1 MRPVVSSDM
10 KEEVR
15 IMNWVINEIGHWNSS
30 SFAKVDVLHLA
41 NVMAL
46 DSSVYVVFHP
56 APCQLK
62 KSIIICVS
70 RNCSAKT

>member
-1 MRPVVSSDM
+1 M

-41 NVMAL
+41 NVMTV
-46 DSSVYVVFHP
+46 DSSVYIVFYP

-70 RNCSAKT
+70 RNRLAET